1 MSRQPRIDASIPAPR
16 ATRPHREGVPLPAV
30 PGPGRPLAPA
40 LRQAMEPL
48 LGHDFSQVRIHSDG
62 GAAAAAAGRGA
73 RAYSVGPHVVF
84 GAGGFRPGTPA
95 GRALL
100 AHELAH
106 VVQNR
111 GRLPSGAPPAEVG
124 HGVAERE
131 ARQAARAALLGLAAP
146 RLSALP
152 PAIRLQPTSLGAV
165 PEVERKALRVGT
177 TSVTVPDARVQ
188 AFFAPGP
195 NGPPAERRSLGDTP
209 SWDPSIDAALHAGL
223 TSVGAWLA
231 GDTNA
236 LPLESSV
243 EVALDL
249 SAYGG
254 AHTTYR
260 LTRFTHTTGS
270 GSSRSS
276 SVVML
281 VEDLGPASGGPAPVT
296 VPQDGAFTIGSTAFQ
311 LSGSW
316 SGSDYALLRQA
327 LALLPVAAL
336 AIAGG
341 MTFRRRGRAP
351 GPEGG
356 EYHADTNTVDLFN
369 SAFPGAESLRLGG
382 RSRGVHYILHEIG
395 HAIDLIPLERAWE
408 AFNAAGQSAAARTT
422 LLAARS
428 PSGTRYV
435 RDDAGKYNQEQA
447 LDDAGGDFRRAV
459 RSDGVR
465 RDTSGRTTPE
475 GTTAELSGGI
485 TTYAETDYQELYAEL
500 FALYVNAPETLRLL
514 RPATY
519 QYFARRFPRTP

>member
-1 MSRQPRIDASIPAPR
+1 MARPSRALPPSSPLPASRTPLGSPRI
-16 ATRPHREGVPLPAV
+16 PAV
-30 PGPGRPLAPA
+30 PGPGRTLPPEV
-40 LRQAMEPL
+40 REVVEPL
-48 LGHDFSQVRIHSDG
+48 LGHDLAQVRVHADG
-62 GAAAAAAGRGA
+62 RAAGAAQLRGA

-84 GAGGFRPGTPA
+84 GRGEFRPA
-95 GRALL
+95 SRVGRALL
-100 AHELAH
+100 VHELAH
-106 VVQNR
+106 VVQHR
-111 GRLPSGAPPAEVG
+111 GRLPPGADPAEL
-124 HGVAERE
+124 HQEAAEGE
-131 ARQAARAALLGLAAP
+131 ARQAARASLMGLPAP
-146 RLSALP
+146 RLSSFP
-152 PAIRLQPTSLGAV
+152 PAIRLQPTSLGAI
-165 PEVERKALRVGT
+165 PEAGRKALRVGT
-177 TSVTVPDARVQ
+177 TSVTVPDARIQ
-188 AFFAPGP
+188 AFFTPGP

-209 SWDPSIDAALHAGL
+209 SWDPSIDSALHAGL

-249 SAYGG
+249 SAHGG
-254 AHTTYR
+254 AHSLYR
-260 LTRFTHTTGS
+260 FTRFTHTTGS
-270 GSSRSS
+270 GNSSSS

-281 VEDLGPASGGPAPVT
+281 VEDLGPASGRPAPVT
-296 VPQDGAFTIGSTAFQ
+296 VPQDGAFTIGSTSFH

-316 SGSDYALLRQA
+316 SESDYALLRQA
-327 LALLPVAAL
+327 LALLPAAAL
-336 AIAGG
+336 ATAAG

-369 SAFPGAESLRLGG
+369 SAFPGAESLRVGG
-382 RSRGVHYILHEIG
+382 RSRGVHYILHEVG
-395 HAIDLIPLERAWE
+395 HALDLIPLERAWE
-408 AFNAAGQSAAARTT
+408 TFNAAGQTAAARAT

-435 RDDAGKYNQEQA
+435 RDDAGNYNQEQA

-519 QYFARRFPRTP
+519 RYFASRFPRTP